1 MNFLRRDFTLPQ
13 NQTAAKKNA
22 YALMGKKRFDY
33 AAAFFLLAEDPASA
47 TSLLASQCDDIMLA
61 IAVARLYSG
70 DESPILRKL
79 LEDRLMPQAR
89 DKGDRW
95 LMSWC
100 HSILREKDAAA
111 EALVQP
117 LEGVRNW
124 HQDDPNTLTLYKH
137 LRRNTSEYEY
147 DAILRAARILR
158 RMGLWLLALELVSQW
173 EFRPQQRTNAQ
184 TTTEKPTTNG
194 IHTASPASVNDSDRS
209 AAEKEPPSMLDGFT
223 SPAPTAVHDEKAL
236 REAKAAELL
245 RKLKAKKDET
255 PVINEKKPEPTQF
268 HEPDANSLLDS
279 FGF

>member
-1 MNFLRRDFTLPQ
+1 MSFLKRDFGLKE

-47 TSLLASQCDDIMLA
+47 TSLLASQCEDVMLA

-70 DESPILRKL
+70 DGSDVLRSL
-79 LEDRLMPQAR
+79 LEGRLMPLAR
-89 DKGDRW
+89 QKGDRW
-95 LMSWC
+95 LMSWF
-100 HSILREKDAAA
+100 HAILFEKEAAA

-117 LEGVRNW
+117 LEGVRTW
-124 HQDDPNTLTLYKH
+124 QQDDPNTLTLYRN
-137 LRRNTSEYEY
+137 LRKMPSEYEY
-147 DAILRAARILR
+147 EAVLRAARILR

-173 EFRPQQRTNAQ
+173 EFKPSQPS
-184 TTTEKPTTNG
+184 TTGFAEPKPVVNG
-194 IHTASPASVNDSDRS
+194 IYDAPPSTLDDFTQHVQP
-209 AAEKEPPSMLDGFT
+209 KEPPSMLDDFT
-223 SPAPTAVHDEKAL
+223 SPPAPLADDKAA

-245 RKLKAKKDET
+245 KKLKAKKEESV

-268 HEPDANSLLDS
+268 KEPDANSLLDS